1 MALLDNKQLASIH
14 PFFGTAL
21 GRFCAKV
28 FKKILSLDKFI
39 YYYELSGEDGSR
51 GPDFAHNVCIN
62 TKTNY
67 KIGGLENIKDL
78 KGPFIT
84 VSNHPYGGMDG
95 IVMVDLFGHLY
106 PGYKFI
112 VNDFL
117 SLLEYMG
124 DSFIPVKPAGK
135 DKTAASTKSIR
146 GLLSALNNIRDGQPI
161 GVFPAGAVSTLKLGG
176 KAPLDRPWQESMIK
190 FIRKAGVPVVP
201 VHFHDRNSRFFYF
214 LGYISRNLRILR
226 LPKEVINKRNKNVR
240 LTIGKPITVEEQQKF
255 AGVEELGNFLR
266 ETVYSLPLT
275 EELTERFS
283 LKI

>member
-1 MALLDNKQLASIH
+1 MALLDNKQLAAIH
-14 PFFGTAL
+14 PFFGTGL
-21 GRFCAKV
+21 GRFSAKV
-28 FKKILSLDKFI
+28 LKKILSLDKFI
-39 YYYELSGEDGSR
+39 YYYELSGKDGSR
-51 GPDFAHNVCIN
+51 GPDFANNVCTN
-62 TKTNY
+62 TQTIY
-67 KIGGLENIKDL
+67 EVGGLDNIKDL

-117 SLLEYMG
+117 SILEYMG

-135 DKTAASTKSIR
+135 EKTAASTKSIR
-146 GLLSALNNIRDGQPI
+146 GLLSALNNIRDGLPI

-214 LGYISRNLRILR
+214 LGYLSRNLRILR
-226 LPKEVINKRNKNVR
+226 LPKEVINKKGKKVR
-240 LTIGKPITVEEQQKF
+240 LTIGKPISVEEQKQY
-255 AGVEELGNFLR
+255 GNIDDFCKFLR
-266 ETVYSLPLT
+266 KTVYNLPVTDDLT
-275 EELTERFS
+275 ARS
-283 LKI
+283 DIKI